1 MCYEDRLFRSWFTKM
16 ARKRKRQVHGSG
28 QNPPFESSACS
39 APMTKLPH
47 QGEPW
52 SEQKRPK
59 RHEPEEVI

>member
-1 MCYEDRLFRSWFTKM
+1 MCYEERLFRSWFKM
-16 ARKRKRQVHGSG
+16 ARNRERQIEGSE
-28 QNPPFESSACS
+28 QNAPFEPRARS
-39 APMTKLPH
+39 APLTRSPH

>member
-1 MCYEDRLFRSWFTKM
+1 MCYEERLFRSWFTKL
-16 ARKRKRQVHGSG
+16 ARKRERQIDGPE
-28 QNPPFESSACS
+28 QNPPFVSSPRC
-39 APMTKLPH
+39 APMTKSPH